1 VLRRFPPHHFAE
13 LSKWFEFELSVRQ
26 ITDWIPAGQPYEMAL
41 WAPVL
46 APEAMLGD
54 LPVQSRLLPDQPGE
68 LPPTVVMANPI
79 IYHDE
84 ELPPELREGRSTP
97 YFWDGPEAYV
107 ESSVRFGFGP
117 HGLESRVVGATVDEF
132 VAAAQREMSDEVA
145 RLLRD
150 E

>member
-1 VLRRFPPHHFAE
+1 ME
-13 LSKWFEFELSVRQ
+13 LGKWFEFELSVRQ
-26 ITDWIPAGQPYEMAL
+26 ITDWIPTGQPYEMAL
-41 WAPVL
+41 WGPVL
-46 APEAMLGD
+46 APRAMLGD
-54 LPVQSRLLPDQPGE
+54 LSVQSRLLPDQFAE
-68 LPPTVVMANPI
+68 LPPTVVIANPI

-84 ELPPELREGRSTP
+84 ELPLELQGGRSTP

-145 RLLRD
+145 RLLSD